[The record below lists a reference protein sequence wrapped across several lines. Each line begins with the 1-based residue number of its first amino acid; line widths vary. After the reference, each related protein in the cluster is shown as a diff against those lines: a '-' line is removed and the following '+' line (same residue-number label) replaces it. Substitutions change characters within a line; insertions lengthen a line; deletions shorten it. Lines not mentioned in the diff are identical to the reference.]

1 MLVYELS
8 LQICPSV
15 PLPFEQ
21 ASEEIGRFIDSA
33 LGKNKQALAYHVSLE
48 FKLYTFDLPHPLES
62 GNIYQGRNI
71 YTVRIRTIRQEL
83 ASFLLHLSVL
93 FNSQGGS
100 LPGRRR
106 ADEPQ
111 HKVYYK

>member
-1 MLVYELS
+1 MFVYELS
-8 LQICPSV
+8 LQICPSA

-33 LGKNKQALAYHVSLE
+33 LGKNRVALAYHISLE

-62 GNIYQGRNI
+62 GNIYQEGNV

-83 ASFLLHLSVL
+83 ASFFRDLRL
-93 FNSQGGS
+93 FFVKSFRYIVRPGS
-100 LPGRRR
+100 RGLEGSC
-106 ADEPQ
+106 A
-111 HKVYYK
+111 